1 MLVGHSSV
9 WVRFAISLKL
19 MNNIIPLFGSSR
31 HEISVF
37 KPGSFEEA
45 QHAINQLKLGQPIM
59 LNISELPHQ
68 TAQRITDFV
77 SGSVS
82 ILSGQSVN
90 VGNGVFLY
98 SLSDIEVAG
107 FQEERIA

>member
-1 MLVGHSSV
+1 MD
-9 WVRFAISLKL
+9 
-19 MNNIIPLFGSSR
+19 NIIPIFGSSS

-37 KPGSFEEA
+37 KPVSFEDA
-45 QHAINQLKLGQPIM
+45 QQAINQLKLGQPIM
-59 LNISELPHQ
+59 LNISELPHL

-82 ILSGQSVN
+82 VLCGYSMD

-98 SLSDIEVAG
+98 SLSEIEVAG
-107 FQEERIA
+107 FQDQQIA